1 MKLFSTLLAAGAFL
15 AIASAHDFPEED
27 DVLVLDDDNFESAIG
42 AFDTLLVEFYAPWC
56 GHCKSLAPE
65 YAKAAAKLKKDD
77 LYIAKVDA
85 TANRG
90 LGDKYDVR
98 GFPTL
103 KFFRGGKPTEYNGG
117 RTEDEIVSWVTKKS
131 GPAYKTFAS
140 AEEVK
145 SFTADNE
152 VAVVGFFSDA
162 AAAEAFKGAA
172 ASVDAVPFALVE
184 DAAVAEAAGAKD
196 GQIVAFRSFEG
207 EDDATFEGEDS
218 ADAVAKWVASVSLPL
233 VIPFTSATAN
243 KIFAGPITTHFLL
256 FVDVADE
263 AHASVVSE
271 FRATAVAK
279 KGDALFITVGP
290 EEDRVMGYFDIKA
303 EDTPTAVLVSM
314 PEGSGMK
321 KFAFPK
327 NADGEHD
334 FTTAAYNA
342 FVDEFTA
349 GKLKPFLKSEPIP
362 EDGEDYD
369 GNVKVVVGKSF
380 EAVALDD
387 SKDVMVEFYA
397 PWCGHCKA
405 LAPEYEKAA
414 EHFSNVDSVV
424 IAKIDATGNE
434 VDVEGVDVKGF
445 PTIYF
450 FPAGSS
456 TPVTFDGD
464 RTAEGIISYVE
475 KNAKSDIS
483 AAGSED
489 KEDL

>member
-1 MKLFSTLLAAGAFL
+1 VF
-15 AIASAHDFPEED
+15 ASQ
-27 DVLVLDDDNFESAIG
+27 
-42 AFDTLLVEFYAPWC
+42 
-56 GHCKSLAPE
+56 
-65 YAKAAAKLKKDD
+65 
-77 LYIAKVDA
+77 VDA

-117 RTEDEIVSWVTKKS
+117 RTEDEIVSWVSKKS
-131 GPAYKTFAS
+131 GPAYKTFAT
-140 AEEVK
+140 ADELK
-145 SFTADNE
+145 SFTTENE
-152 VAVVGFFSDA
+152 VAVIGFFSDA
-162 AAAEAFKGAA
+162 AAAESFKAA
-172 ASVDAVPFALVE
+172 AAGVDSVPFALVE

-196 GQIVAFRSFEG
+196 GQIVAFRAFEG
-207 EDDATFEGEDS
+207 EDDATFDGEDS
-218 ADAVAKWVASVSLPL
+218 AEAVTKWVASVSLPL

-263 AHASVVSE
+263 AQATAVSE
-271 FRATAVAK
+271 FRAAAVAK

-327 NADGEHD
+327 NAEGKHD
-334 FTTAAYNA
+334 FTTAAYAA
-342 FVDEFTA
+342 FVDSFTSGA
-349 GKLKPFLKSEPIP
+349 LKPFLKSEPIP

-369 GNVKVVVGKSF
+369 GNVKVIVGKSF
-380 EAVALDD
+380 EAVALDET
-387 SKDVMVEFYA
+387 KDVLVEFYA

-414 EHFSNVDSVV
+414 EHFSNVDTVV
-424 IAKIDATGNE
+424 LAKIDATGNE
-434 VDVEGVDVKGF
+434 VDMKGVDVRGF

-456 TPVTFDGD
+456 TPETFEGD
-464 RTAEGIISYVE
+464 RTAEGIISFLE

-483 AAGSED
+483 GAGSEED